1 MLDQIEEDEKEI
13 MRLEKKLNVH
23 GDTKKKDKMRRQ
35 WKIEGMGVGFM
46 EFVEGVSS
54 VVKGKEQKWS
64 KREHDFLD
72 D

>member
-1 MLDQIEEDEKEI
+1 

-23 GDTKKKDKMRRQ
+23 GDNKKKDKMRRQ

-54 VVKGKEQKWS
+54 VVKGK
-64 KREHDFLD
+64 
-72 D
+72 